1 MRITSRYV
9 FGLMLMLLLVGAA
22 ALVSVTTH
30 AERAVGISNQQ
41 LAISNQPSVISNQ
54 DAALGQDPP
63 ATGGPQGG
71 GGGQERPT
79 RDVAPDPKPYERV
92 ITKDAKS
99 DEGVF
104 TVHTIK
110 EKTYYEIPKSEL
122 GKEFLW
128 VSQIARTTLGAGYG
142 GQAAG
147 NRVVKWERRNNRVFL
162 RNVSYDVI
170 ADPSQ
175 PIARAVQAANN
186 DTIIMAFNVEAFGKD
201 ESCVIDVSR
210 LFTTEV
216 TELSARNRLRAR
228 GFDVNRSFIDKV
240 KSFPTN
246 IEVQVSQTYT
256 SPPETNPAGGGG
268 GPQPAPNPFAQGM
281 RAGTNATVVMHYSMV
296 KLPEKPMM
304 PRLFDERVGYFSMQK
319 TDYGQDEQRAPKRV
333 YITRWRLEKKDP
345 GAEISEPVKPIVYYV
360 DPATPTKWVKWIK
373 KGIEDWQPAFEA
385 AGFKNAII
393 AKEAPSKAE
402 DPNWDPED
410 ARYSCIRYLPS
421 TIENASGPHVSDPR
435 TGEILESDIQYYHN
449 VMNLQRDWY
458 FLQVG
463 PLDPRAKK
471 LPLPDDLMGRLVE
484 YVVAHEVGH
493 TLGFQHNMKASA
505 EYTADKVRNA
515 EWLKTMSHTPTLMD
529 YSRFNYVAQPEDNIP
544 PEDLIP
550 KIGPYDKWATMWG
563 YKPIP
568 GARTPD
574 EEKPTLDQWAREQ
587 DSKPW
592 LRFSTADTRGS
603 DPGENTEAVGDADAV
618 ASTALGIKNLQRVA
632 DMLLP
637 ATSFKGDPYDDLE
650 ELYGRMLGQWATEL
664 NHVTGIVG
672 GFDSQQ
678 KHAGQD
684 GVRFVIVPRARQAA
698 AVKFL
703 NDNAF
708 ATPMWA
714 IRPEI
719 LRRIESVGALDRVNN
734 AQERVLNSL
743 MSNARF
749 ARLVEQEAID
759 GAAAY
764 RPADFLADVRHGIWK
779 EIDPAAGAVHIDAYR
794 RNLQRSYIDLMA
806 SKLNGRAPVTDD
818 YRGLIR
824 MELRDLNTALGVASL
839 RATDRMTRAHL
850 ADSRDQIA
858 KALDPKFVPPAPATT
873 GQFPFG
879 IDSSFENFSFSDC
892 WPDYA
897 VKRRE

>member
-9 FGLMLMLLLVGAA
+9 FGLMLALLFVAA
-22 ALVSVTTH
+22 ATLVSVTTH
-30 AERAVGISNQQ
+30 AGNQQSISSQQSAFSNQ
-41 LAISNQPSVISNQ
+41 
-54 DAALGQDPP
+54 LGQDPATPP
-63 ATGGPQGG
+63 A
-71 GGGQERPT
+71 GGQGPAAGQDRPQ
-79 RDVAPDPKPYERV
+79 RPDLTPEPKPYDRV

-99 DEGVF
+99 DEGIF
-104 TVHTIK
+104 IVHTIK
-110 EKTYYEIPKSEL
+110 DKTYYEIPKSEL

-128 VSQIARTTLGAGYG
+128 VSQIAKTTLGAGYG

-147 NRVVKWERRNNRVFL
+147 NRVVKWERKNNRVLL

-228 GFDVNRSFIDKV
+228 GFDATRSFIEKV

-256 SPPETNPAGGGG
+256 SPPDPTPAGGGG
-268 GPQPAPNPFAQGM
+268 GPQPQPNPFGQGM

-345 GAEISEPVKPIVYYV
+345 NAELSEPVKPIVYYV

-458 FLQVG
+458 FVQVG

-515 EWLKTMSHTPTLMD
+515 EWLKTWSHTPTLMD

-544 PEDLIP
+544 TEDLIP

-568 GARTPD
+568 GARTPE

-592 LRFSTADTRGS
+592 LRFSTADSRGS

-650 ELYGRMLGQWATEL
+650 ELYARMLGQWATEL

-684 GVRFVIVPRARQAA
+684 GVRFVMVPRARQAA

-708 ATPMWA
+708 ATPTWA
-714 IRPEI
+714 IRPDI
-719 LRRIESVGALDRVNN
+719 LRRIEPSGALDRVNN

-743 MSNARF
+743 LSNARF
-749 ARLVEQEAID
+749 SRLVEQEAID

-764 RPADFLADVRHGIWK
+764 RPTDFLADVRHGIWR
-779 EIDPAAGAVHIDAYR
+779 EIDGPGVIRIDAYR
-794 RNLQRSYIDLMA
+794 RNLQRSYIDVMA
-806 SKLNGRAPVTDD
+806 SKLNGRIPVTDD

-824 MELRDLNTALGVASL
+824 MELHDLSVAIGAASA

-850 ADSRDQIA
+850 ADARDQIA
-858 KALDPKFVPPAPATT
+858 KALDPKFVPPAPVTT
-873 GQFPFG
+873 TLFPFG
-879 IDSSFENFSFSDC
+879 VDNSLESFSFADC